1 MKERGYTVE
10 FSKKFYKLLKAVAK
24 YEEKTVVTFCVQH
37 LEPIIEKKAKKYNL
51 NINDE
56 KIIENKNS

>member
-1 MKERGYTVE
+1 MKERGNTIE
-10 FSKKFYKLLKAVAK
+10 FPKKFYKVLRAVAK
-24 YEEKTVVTFCVQH
+24 YEEKTVVAFCVQH

-56 KIIENKNS
+56 KIIE